1 MKLFVVVDENKQA
14 RGMLVYNKNKDKL
27 SEMYNPTN
35 LKCDFIKV
43 GT

>member
-27 SEMYNPTN
+27 TEDTSYTYAEAIR
-35 LKCDFIKV
+35 DV
-43 GT
+43 QSD